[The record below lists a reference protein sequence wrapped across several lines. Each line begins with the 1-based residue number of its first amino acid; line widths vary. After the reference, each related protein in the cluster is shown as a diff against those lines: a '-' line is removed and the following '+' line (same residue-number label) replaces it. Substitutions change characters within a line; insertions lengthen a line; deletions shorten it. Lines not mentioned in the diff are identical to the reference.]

1 MFRRFRLLMLL
12 VLPLLIAAC
21 ASTREN
27 APGSE
32 VSVRVENNLIPP
44 TTLSVYAVAESGS
57 RQLLGVVRPSQ
68 NSTLTFNPSFG
79 GQFRFV
85 AETTG
90 GREIVSNTITLGEGD
105 GAVWNI
111 NSNIIV
117 PM

>member
-1 MFRRFRLLMLL
+1 MLRRLRLPMLL

-32 VSVRVENNLIPP
+32 VSVQVENDLIPP
-44 TTLSVYAVAESGS
+44 TTLTIYAIPESGA
-57 RQLLGVVRPSQ
+57 RQSLGVVRPSQ
-68 NSTLTFNPSFG
+68 SQTLTFRPSFE
-79 GQFRFV
+79 GQYQFV

-90 GREIVSNTITLGEGD
+90 GRQIVSNTISLGQGD
-105 GAVWNI
+105 AAVWNI

>member
-1 MFRRFRLLMLL
+1 MLRRFRLVILL
-12 VLPLLIAAC
+12 VLPLLVAAC

-32 VSVRVENNLIPP
+32 VSVRVENDLIPP
-44 TTLSVYAVAESGS
+44 TTLSVYAIPESGS

-68 NSTLTFNPSFG
+68 TQTLTFRPSFP
-79 GQFRFV
+79 GQFQFV

-90 GREIVSNTITLGEGD
+90 GQEIVSNTISLGQGD
-105 GAVWNI
+105 GAVWSI